1 MVLEADGRNAARKWL
16 IEINN
21 WRPIT
26 IPLNDFYGSRRVAL
40 SRLNAS
46 PRMRLSMTSLSKS
59 SCAA

>member
-26 IPLNDFYGSRRVAL
+26 IPLNDFYGSRRGAL